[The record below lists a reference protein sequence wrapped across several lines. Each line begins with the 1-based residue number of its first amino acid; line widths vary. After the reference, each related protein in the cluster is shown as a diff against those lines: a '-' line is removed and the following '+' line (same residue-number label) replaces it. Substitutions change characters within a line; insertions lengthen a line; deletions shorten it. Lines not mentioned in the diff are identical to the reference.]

1 MWCFFFSCV
10 FVREQE
16 YIEKGLETCPGGGG
30 ATATHAEWG
39 RPDATATC
47 YRIHLYEMPGTGK
60 SAETGEL
67 AGGCVGWGAW
77 GRRGVTAEW
86 VWGLFLGWWNQTEV
100 VTAQHSERAK
110 YLRSV
115 HFETVNFTLC
125 GLRLHKN
132 PIRQR
137 LIWICNSD
145 QNRYFILLQS
155 EPRTR
160 GQTTTNDPV
169 QLLTHVS
176 LRESCPFWKPQ
187 RDKKHR

>member
-1 MWCFFFSCV
+1 MTS
-10 FVREQE
+10 EA
-16 YIEKGLETCPGGGG
+16 L
-30 ATATHAEWG
+30 
-39 RPDATATC
+39 
-47 YRIHLYEMPGTGK
+47 HL
-60 SAETGEL
+60 
-67 AGGCVGWGAW
+67 
-77 GRRGVTAEW
+77 
-86 VWGLFLGWWNQTEV
+86 
-100 VTAQHSERAK
+100 
-110 YLRSV
+110 
-115 HFETVNFTLC
+115 
-125 GLRLHKN
+125 
-132 PIRQR
+132 RQR